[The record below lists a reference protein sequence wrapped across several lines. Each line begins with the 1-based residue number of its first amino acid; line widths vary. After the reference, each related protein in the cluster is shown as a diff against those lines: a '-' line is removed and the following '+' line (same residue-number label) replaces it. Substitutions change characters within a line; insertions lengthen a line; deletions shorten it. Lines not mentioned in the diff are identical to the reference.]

1 MGFASPCKRRGIL
14 IAHHDGL
21 RVFLSLQ
28 VPNNIGTPIAV
39 TDHADSNHV
48 SSAFLRTEGM
58 RLRTDRCRIH
68 HQIAHRTP
76 RDRENHV
83 ATMFISSNPPQSQF
97 GDAGSWAYQ
106 GRFIHGDQ
114 YAPWPVKTARGVAR
128 RILRS
133 SQSDH
138 LWL

>member
-1 MGFASPCKRRGIL
+1 MGFSSPGKRRGIL
-14 IAHHDGL
+14 VADHDGL
-21 RVFLSLQ
+21 GVLLSLQ
-28 VPNNIGTPIAV
+28 VPNDIGTPIAV

-48 SSAFLRTEGM
+48 RSAFLRTEGWG
-58 RLRTDRCRIH
+58 LLTDRCGIH

-76 RDRENHV
+76 RERENHV
-83 ATMFISSNPPQSQF
+83 ATMFISNAPQSQF

-106 GRFIHGDQ
+106 GRFIHGEQ

-138 LWL
+138 LWQ